1 MILAGDIGG
10 TKTNVALF
18 GIAGKSLRLVAM
30 ETYVS
35 REYGSLEEIL
45 SQFLSVNRG
54 QISRACFGIAGPVK
68 DGRSATTNLSWLV
81 DSRSL
86 ARMLGLRG
94 VGLLNDME
102 ASAWGIAALEQ
113 KDLAVINPGTA
124 VPTGNAAVIAAGTGL
139 GEAGLEWN
147 GTERWPFASEG
158 GHSDFAP
165 RSELEFE
172 LFRYLKGEFGR
183 VSYER
188 VLSGPGLHNIYRFLR
203 DTKRLDEPAWLAEEL
218 TQGDPSAVISQ
229 VSLEGRAEICERAL
243 ELFVEIYGAEA
254 GNLALKMMATA
265 GVYVGGGI
273 APKIAERL
281 EAGPFLEAFVSK
293 GRLRPILEQIPVML
307 VLNERTALLGAARW
321 ALRQGPNHRITRPRR
336 RSIPRRGVR
345 ASAKRR

>member
-18 GIAGKSLRLVAM
+18 GIAGKSLRLVAT
-30 ETYVS
+30 ETYAS
-35 REYGSLEEIL
+35 REHRSLEEIL
-45 SQFLSVNRG
+45 KEFLGVSRG
-54 QISRACFGIAGPVK
+54 TISRACFGIAGPVK
-68 DGRSATTNLSWLV
+68 DGRSATTNLTWVV

-86 ARMLGLRG
+86 ARMLGLNR

-113 KDLAVINPGTA
+113 KDMAEINAGSP

-147 GTERWPFASEG
+147 GKEHWPFASEG

-165 RSELEFE
+165 RTELEIE
-172 LFRYLKGEFGR
+172 LLRYLAREFGR

-203 DTKRLDEPAWLAEEL
+203 DTKRGDEPAWLAEEL
-218 TQGDPSAVISQ
+218 SQGDPSAIISQ
-229 VSLEGRAEICERAL
+229 VALEGRAEICERAL
-243 ELFVEIYGAEA
+243 ELFVEFYGAEA

-281 EAGPFLEAFVSK
+281 KTGPFLEAFVSK
-293 GRLRPILEQIPVML
+293 GRLRPLLEQVPVRII
-307 VLNERTALLGAARW
+307 LNDRTALLGAARW
-321 ALRQGPNHRITRPRR
+321 ALRHGSERVIARPRDV
-336 RSIPRRGVR
+336 SVPRRGLQAR
-345 ASAKRR
+345 AKRR